1 MLESLIQ
8 LFIIEILNILSLG
21 TGFINNNYKVYSDEW
36 FYSNFKYIQ
45 SLTNG
50 SYVNFPYNRLC
61 NYKCDYYGENV
72 YRLEYVKKK
81 YDPCN
86 IFTFQQGI

>member
-1 MLESLIQ
+1 M
-8 LFIIEILNILSLG
+8 LFIIGSSAIDISYTTTFAYESL
-21 TGFINNNYKVYSDEW
+21 VV
-36 FYSNFKYIQ
+36 NFKYIQ

-86 IFTFQQGI
+86 VFTFPQGI